1 MKSFAAFLVET
12 SASQQAQRL
21 GLEGDGHGGWYD
33 KSSGEFIAKT
43 VKGTLKFYNKRQVVG
58 MKDPAQSEQE
68 KNYSNPNTQVPPEGQ
83 QAAPPQGQQAP
94 PAEPTPEEI
103 AAQEEQAAAEEK
115 EAIRANLQSP
125 DLAAGPPPVE
135 KSKGTLTLAFGRFNP
150 PHAGHG
156 QLMDIAAESAAET
169 EGDYIIV
176 PSRTND
182 PKKNPL
188 DADAKVTTMRTM
200 FPDHAEKIV
209 NDPQNN
215 TIFDVLKKAHNDG
228 YTNVRIVAG
237 DDRLKQFDKLSQ
249 TYNGE
254 LYQFDGLETISS
266 GQRDDDA
273 EGMEG
278 YSASRM
284 RLAAME
290 GDFKSF
296 FNNLQKEVPAVDESG
311 DPLIA
316 QDPKTGQP
324 LVDEEGQL
332 VQEMDLVPI
341 MTKQK
346 AKEYFL
352 GVREAMGVKEVK
364 ECWNIWE
371 IAPKDDPEN
380 LREAYINKE
389 IFDIGTK
396 VEDVTTGLVGR
407 IIRRGTNHLIC
418 VTEDQIMFKSWIK
431 DVSEAVVNG
440 TTKSGVPANQRL
452 VGTDEHFRYVQSLV
466 PGSSWGLQFI
476 NKYKVRKS

>member
-1 MKSFAAFLVET
+1 MKSFKNFLIET
-12 SASQQAQRL
+12 SASQQANRL

-33 KSSGEFIAKT
+33 RSTGEFIAKT
-43 VKGTLKFYNKRQVVG
+43 VKGTLKFYNKRQKVG
-58 MKDPAQSEQE
+58 MRDPAQSEQE

-83 QAAPPQGQQAP
+83 QAQAA
-94 PAEPTPEEI
+94 PAEPAAPEPSPEELDAQ
-103 AAQEEQAAAEEK
+103 AAEEEQAAVQSQ
-115 EAIRANLQSP
+115 LQSP

-135 KSKGTLTLAFGRFNP
+135 KTKGTLTLAFGRFNP

-188 DADAKVTTMRTM
+188 DADFKVSTMRNM
-200 FPDHAEKIV
+200 FPDHSERIV

-228 YTNVRIVAG
+228 YANVRIVAG
-237 DDRLKQFDKLSQ
+237 DDRVKEFDKLSQ
-249 TYNGE
+249 NYNGQ
-254 LYQFDGLETISS
+254 LYQFDTLETLSS
-266 GQRDDDA
+266 GQRDDDK

-296 FNNLQKEVPAVDESG
+296 YNNLQQEVPAVDE
-311 DPLIA
+311 
-316 QDPKTGQP
+316 QGQP
-324 LVDEEGQL
+324 IYEVDPNTGEQLIDEQGQPI
-332 VQEMDLVPI
+332 QAIDLVPLLNR
-341 MTKQK
+341 K
-346 AKEYFL
+346 AAKDYFVN
-352 GVREAMGVKEVK
+352 VRQAMGAEQVN

-380 LREAYINKE
+380 LREAYIKKE

-396 VEDVTTGLVGR
+396 VENVNTGLVGR
-407 IIRRGTNHLIC
+407 IIRRGANHLIC
-418 VTEDQIMFKSWIK
+418 VSEDQIMFKSWIK
-431 DVSEAVVNG
+431 DVTESVVNG
-440 TTKSGVPANQRL
+440 TTISGVPATQRL
-452 VGTDEHFRYVQSLV
+452 VGTDAHLKYVATMV
-466 PGSSWGLQFI
+466 PGSSWGIQFI
-476 NKYKVRKS
+476 NKYKVRKN